1 MHSAHEREDPGL
13 SLHQRLVAGDLTASA
28 ELAELYLPIVTDRL
42 ERIFLHVDDAHLL
55 DTAVEDAILNY
66 IERPSQYNPE
76 KLKLESYLVMSA
88 KWDLI
93 NELASQKKDLLV
105 NLAEIVELTD
115 DDMEQ
120 GIELIDTQDVEEIVS
135 NRLSLTWRKLQSL
148 LPNPVDQE
156 IILAM
161 MEGIR
166 ETDVYAGILGIGE
179 STIEEQKQIVKRNK
193 DRIKKLITRNIN
205 PAELKNV

>member
-28 ELAELYLPIVTDRL
+28 ELAELYLPILTDRL
-42 ERIFLHVDDAHLL
+42 ERIFPHVDDAHSL

-66 IERPSQYNPE
+66 IEKPSQYNPE

-93 NELASQKKDLLV
+93 NILASQKKDFFV
-105 NLAEIVELTD
+105 NLAEIVELID
-115 DDMEQ
+115 DEMEH
-120 GIELIDTQDVEEIVS
+120 GIELIDPQDVEEIVL
-135 NRLSLTWRKLQSL
+135 NRLSLTWKKIQSL
-148 LPNPVDQE
+148 LPDLVDQE
-156 IILAM
+156 ITLAL

-166 ETDVYAGILGIGE
+166 KTEVYAEILNIGE
-179 STIEEQKQIVKRNK
+179 LTIEEQRKIVKRNK
-193 DRIKKLITRNIN
+193 DRIKKILTRHIN
-205 PAELKNV
+205 PAELKND

>member
-1 MHSAHEREDPGL
+1 MYSAHEMEDPGF

-42 ERIFLHVDDAHLL
+42 ERIFPHIDDTHLL

-93 NELASQKKDLLV
+93 NVLVSQKKDILV

-115 DDMEQ
+115 GDIEQ
-120 GIELIDTQDVEEIVS
+120 GIELIDPQEVEEIVS
-135 NRLSLTWRKLQSL
+135 NRLSLTWRKLQSF
-148 LPNPVDQE
+148 LPDPVDQE
-156 IILAM
+156 MILAM
-161 MEGIR
+161 MEGTR
-166 ETDVYAGILGIGE
+166 ETGLYAEILGIGE
-179 STIEEQKQIVKRNK
+179 LTIVEQRQIVKRNK
-193 DRIKKLITRNIN
+193 DRIKKILTRHIN
-205 PAELKNV
+205 PAELKND

>member
-1 MHSAHEREDPGL
+1 MHSANEMEDPGL

-42 ERIFLHVDDAHLL
+42 ERIFPHVDDAHLV

-93 NELASQKKDLLV
+93 NLLASQKKDLLV

-135 NRLSLTWRKLQSL
+135 NRLSLTWKNYNLSYL
-148 LPNPVDQE
+148 
-156 IILAM
+156 
-161 MEGIR
+161 IR
-166 ETDVYAGILGIGE
+166 
-179 STIEEQKQIVKRNK
+179 
-193 DRIKKLITRNIN
+193 
-205 PAELKNV
+205 